1 MTNNM
6 LFFCIRFVYFV
17 AFICNWSMLC
27 VPDSSSEASN
37 LPIYTVTVVSCTL
50 IGAFVGHM
58 ITKNTNNTTQKSP
71 KDTQDKS
78 DVDIRRYKKQR
89 RRTILLCS
97 TIGLSIGMNLV
108 LIHYIFY
115 NMKAEVEQKVR
126 SLQEELQRKKDRIL
140 TLESDKQPREQNQ
153 GQAPQTTH
161 TNRYHQGGY
170 ANDLRDTHEELLR
183 DVLLH

>member
-1 MTNNM
+1 M
-6 LFFCIRFVYFV
+6 RFVYLV

-89 RRTILLCS
+89 RRTILLCMMLGFC
-97 TIGLSIGMNLV
+97 IGLNLV
-108 LIHYIFY
+108 LIYRFIQ
-115 NMKAEVEQKVR
+115 MQSERQAELKELEVEKAKD
-126 SLQEELQRKKDRIL
+126 EQRQA
-140 TLESDKQPREQNQ
+140 ESRQRL
-153 GQAPQTTH
+153 
-161 TNRYHQGGY
+161 
-170 ANDLRDTHEELLR
+170 ANMIE
-183 DVLLH
+183 